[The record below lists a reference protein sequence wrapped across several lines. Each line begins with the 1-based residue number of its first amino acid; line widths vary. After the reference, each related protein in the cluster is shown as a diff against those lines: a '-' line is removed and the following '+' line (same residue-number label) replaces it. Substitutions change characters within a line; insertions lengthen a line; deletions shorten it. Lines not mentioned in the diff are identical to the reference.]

1 MKHYVYLQN
10 NTVFCGLGSVGKGTM
25 TNEAVH
31 KQMKMWGAGVLQQHA
46 DRAATVGRVFGL
58 YKVLA
63 ARENRSNLSENR
75 ALAVIAGHI
84 AANGLAKQMP
94 SGERTLTC
102 PPPGKATASLQ
113 RAPKMAWKRELAARA
128 EKKKA
133 KAAKTEAGRH

>member
-1 MKHYVYLQN
+1 
-10 NTVFCGLGSVGKGTM
+10 M
-25 TNEAVH
+25 TNEAAH

-46 DRAATVGRVFGL
+46 DRATTVGRVFGL

-63 ARENRSNLSENR
+63 ARENRSNLLGNQ
-75 ALAVIAGHI
+75 ALAVIAVHT

-113 RAPKMAWKRELAARA
+113 RAPKMAWKREIAASE
-128 EKKKA
+128 EKKKEKQRRQKPGA
-133 KAAKTEAGRH
+133 TEC